1 MLPVSYA
8 RRHQLGMLFHCIT
21 SISELSWDPQEIA
34 INNYLPPA
42 RDKIDSFI
50 EGLNQ
55 SCGVIQQSEMSAL
68 FPGWPIGIVEEWAV
82 DYNDEFLLKFDAFYE
97 ASSMET
103 KIYIKAFGESNVSWY
118 EYADSYRQA
127 LTMMKL
133 REGL

>member
-1 MLPVSYA
+1 MLPVSYG
-8 RRHQLGMLFHCIT
+8 RRHQLGMLFHCV
-21 SISELSWDPQEIA
+21 SSLSELSWDPQEVA
-34 INNYLPPA
+34 INHYIPPA
-42 RDKIDSFI
+42 RDKIVAFI

-55 SCGVIQQSEMSAL
+55 SHNVVQHSDMGLL
-68 FPGWPIGIVEEWAV
+68 FPSWPNGVVEEWAV
-82 DYNDEFLLKFDAFYE
+82 DYNDEFLFKFDAFYE

-133 REGL
+133 KEGL